1 MTLEADADHATV
13 FFGYAQLRVKV
24 SKLLREYKEGHL
36 QAGDAVWIDDLQLW
50 ANSIQGS
57 SDRGE
62 L

>member
-1 MTLEADADHATV
+1 MTFRMNSGATR
-13 FFGYAQLRVKV
+13 LKLCVKV
-24 SKLLREYKEGHL
+24 SKLLTRYKEEHL
-36 QAGDAVWIDDLQLW
+36 QAGDAVWIGNLQLW